1 MKRIKKGIKIFGYII
16 LLCLVTLCITTFV
29 QVDIMN
35 KKYANIFSKINN
47 ITEEEFLELVENKLL
62 F

>member
-35 KKYANIFSKINN
+35 KKYANI
-47 ITEEEFLELVENKLL
+47 LM
-62 F
+62 